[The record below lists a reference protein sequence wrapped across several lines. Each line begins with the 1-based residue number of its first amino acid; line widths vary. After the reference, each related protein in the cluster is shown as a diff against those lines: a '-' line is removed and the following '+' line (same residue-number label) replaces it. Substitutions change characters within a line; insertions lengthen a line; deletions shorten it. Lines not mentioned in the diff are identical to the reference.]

1 MDAFLADVI
10 VVIHLIVVL
19 FMIGGL
25 LMVLIGGPLRWEWV
39 RSPWWR
45 IAHLGIMG
53 YIAFNA
59 IRGELCFLTIW
70 EADLRQRAGQYDREQ
85 ISFIGRV
92 FRDALYVEVPQRT
105 LDKIYLVFGSAVL
118 ASILFVRPRFRRRT
132 DPA

>member
-10 VVIHLIVVL
+10 VVIHLVVVL

-25 LMVLIGGPLRWEWV
+25 LAVLIGGPLRWEWV

-45 IAHLGIMG
+45 IAHLGIMA

-70 EADLRQRAGQYDREQ
+70 EADLRDRAGQHERDQ

-92 FRDALYVEVPQRT
+92 FRDALYVEVPQRS
-105 LDKIYLVFGSAVL
+105 LDKIYLVFGSLVL
-118 ASILFVRPRFRRRT
+118 ASILFVRPRFRRT
-132 DPA
+132 QTA